1 MTPKAKAGGRGG
13 CVAQPAARSVANAS
27 ATALSQGRGILSFIG
42 EFLQPVERLEGF
54 LRAQLVGPDLG
65 ERGAQILVGGGS
77 GSVRGA
83 EEIRLARA
91 RAQLLLEAREVAAR
105 GAHHILG
112 DAREVRDVDAVRAIR
127 RAALELVQ

>member
-65 ERGAQILVGGGS
+65 ERGAQIRVGGGC
-77 GSVRGA
+77 GVVRGA
-83 EEIRLARA
+83 EEIRVARA
-91 RAQLLLEAREVAAR
+91 RAQRLSQGCGGAGPRGPPSLGEAPRAR
-105 GAHHILG
+105 RL
-112 DAREVRDVDAVRAIR
+112 DTR
-127 RAALELVQ
+127 